1 MWYWNILLIFILIA
15 INAFFV
21 SVEFAAIASRR
32 SRIEI
37 LADQGNG
44 AARIVKNWL
53 EHPANRDRLIA
64 GSQLG
69 ITIVSLALGAVGENT
84 FQEMLAPLFARLV
97 LPTTAHQ
104 LAALLA
110 WLPLA
115 LSLVIITSLHV
126 VLGEQVPKVATLHDP
141 EGFALVA
148 ARPMQFF
155 ISVFRWFIGALD
167 WSTRHVLVIFGLKMV
182 GEHLTVYTVEEI
194 KQILSDSEEV
204 GVIEEPEREM
214 LESVFDLGDL
224 LVRQVMVPRTEIHA
238 VEAGTPLPELID
250 LVTQTT
256 FTKFPVY
263 EGDLDHITGVLY
275 VKDLMRLM
283 NTQDPG
289 DETAR
294 SLDRP
299 AIYVPETIS
308 VHDLLHQFRSNRQHI
323 AIVLDEYGGTA
334 GMVTL
339 EDLLEE
345 IVGEVNDPFDEITP
359 DIQQLPDGSA
369 VIDGLTLI
377 EDVNQQLDL
386 DLQDPYHDTI
396 AGYVLG
402 VLKHIPRLGETIE
415 KEGVSLRVEAMDGMR
430 IARISLT
437 RKPSL
442 DVRQPPAS
450 AEPGKP

>member
-1 MWYWNILLIFILIA
+1 MWVWNILLIFILIA
-15 INAFFV
+15 LNAFFV
-21 SVEFAAIASRR
+21 SVEFTAVASRR
-32 SRIEI
+32 TRIEV
-37 LADQGNG
+37 LAEEGNK
-44 AARIVKNWL
+44 AAGIFKAWL
-53 EHPANRDRLIA
+53 ESPSSRDRLIA

-69 ITIVSLALGAVGENT
+69 ITIISLALGAVGENT
-84 FQEMLAPLFARLV
+84 FQELLAPWFARLV
-97 LPTTAHQ
+97 LPATAQ
-104 LAALLA
+104 ALASLLA

-115 LSLVIITSLHV
+115 LSLIIVTSLHV

-141 EGFALVA
+141 EAFALAA
-148 ARPMQFF
+148 ARPMRLFL
-155 ISVFRWFIGALD
+155 SVFRWFIDGLD
-167 WSTRHVLVIFGLKMV
+167 WSTRQVLKLFGLSMV
-182 GEHLTVYTVEEI
+182 GEHLTVFTVEEI
-194 KQILSDSEEV
+194 KRILSDSEEV

-224 LVRQVMVPRTEIHA
+224 LVRQVMVPRTEVLA
-238 VEAGTPLPELID
+238 VEAGTPLHELID
-250 LVTQTT
+250 LITETT

-263 EGDLDHITGVLY
+263 EDDLDHIIGVLY
-275 VKDLMRLM
+275 VKDLLRLM
-283 NTQDPG
+283 NASEPG

-294 SLDRP
+294 SLCRP

-345 IVGEVNDPFDEITP
+345 IVGEVNDPFDEVTP

-377 EDVNQQLDL
+377 DDVNQQLGL
-386 DLQDPYHDTI
+386 ELHDPYHDTI

-402 VLKHIPRLGETIE
+402 LLKHIPRLGETVE
-415 KEGVSLRVEAMDGMR
+415 KEGVSLRVDAMDGKR
-430 IARISLT
+430 IARISLNH
-437 RKPSL
+437 KPSPE
-442 DVRQPPAS
+442 QKPPEAG
-450 AEPGKP
+450 PVPR